1 MCFYGYNVGKQIFCD
16 ADAYDPENLKL
27 VQIGCAG
34 APRQRPCRDAG
45 LRCLG
50 RRLRVACVYTVA
62 GAVSAVFTTPIQ
74 APQELLKCTL
84 QVLKLLRRG
93 LLI

>member
-1 MCFYGYNVGKQIFCD
+1 M
-16 ADAYDPENLKL
+16 LTHTT
-27 VQIGCAG
+27 
-34 APRQRPCRDAG
+34 PRISSWYRLAAQVPHANARDAG

-84 QVLKLLRRG
+84 QVLKLPLRG
-93 LLI
+93 LLRLPLIPRHYHSTYY